1 MIFCRR
7 FRACSGLGSP
17 SFVVMVRRMCGF
29 TSPSRSASRVR
40 PLGAGLLPGSPP
52 WGVSRRALRQA
63 GPFAGLSA
71 GACVPGPALRRR
83 PLAGSPPW
91 GVSRRA
97 LRQAGP
103 FGGSFGRSV
112 CPGSGPSAP
121 ASCRVSA
128 VGRVSPR
135 TPAGGTLRRFFRP
148 ERVSRV
154 RPFGAGLLPGLRR
167 GACLAAHSGRRNPLA
182 GLLAGACIPG
192 PALRRRPFAG
202 VSAVGRVS
210 PRTPAGGT
218 LRGSFRRNDL
228 SKQGRPHKADG
239 LRNVACRV
247 ICVSLPP
254 ARSLRRYR
262 LCGCR

>member
-17 SFVVMVRRMCGF
+17 LFVVMVRRMCGF

-97 LRQAGP
+97 FRQAGPFGSSFGRSVCPGFGSSASAFRRVSAGGVSRRVLRQAEP

-112 CPGSGPSAP
+112 YPGSGSSAS
-121 ASCRVSA
+121 AFCR
-128 VGRVSPR
+128 
-135 TPAGGTLRRFFRP
+135 
-148 ERVSRV
+148 
-154 RPFGAGLLPGLRR
+154 GLRR
-167 GACLAAHSGRRNPLA
+167 EACLAAHSGRRDPSRVF
-182 GLLAGACIPG
+182 P
-192 PALRRRPFAG
+192 PERPFEARP
-202 VSAVGRVS
+202 SA
-210 PRTPAGGT
+210 
-218 LRGSFRRNDL
+218 
-228 SKQGRPHKADG
+228 
-239 LRNVACRV
+239 
-247 ICVSLPP
+247 
-254 ARSLRRYR
+254 
-262 LCGCR
+262 

>member
-91 GVSRRA
+91 AGFAAHSGRRDPSAGLSAGACVPGPALRRRPLAGSPPWGVSRRA
-97 LRQAGP
+97 LRQAEP
-103 FGGSFGRSV
+103 FSGSFGRSV
-112 CPGSGPSAP
+112 YPGSGSSAS
-121 ASCRVSA
+121 AFCR
-128 VGRVSPR
+128 
-135 TPAGGTLRRFFRP
+135 
-148 ERVSRV
+148 
-154 RPFGAGLLPGLRR
+154 GLRR
-167 GACLAAHSGRRNPLA
+167 GACLAAHSGRRDPSRVFPPERPLEA
-182 GLLAGACIPG
+182 
-192 PALRRRPFAG
+192 RP
-202 VSAVGRVS
+202 SA
-210 PRTPAGGT
+210 
-218 LRGSFRRNDL
+218 
-228 SKQGRPHKADG
+228 
-239 LRNVACRV
+239 
-247 ICVSLPP
+247 
-254 ARSLRRYR
+254 
-262 LCGCR
+262 

>member
-17 SFVVMVRRMCGF
+17 LFVVMVRRMCGF

-91 GVSRRA
+91 GVSRRV

-103 FGGSFGRSV
+103 FGGSFGRNV
-112 CPGSGPSAP
+112 C
-121 ASCRVSA
+121 
-128 VGRVSPR
+128 
-135 TPAGGTLRRFFRP
+135 
-148 ERVSRV
+148 
-154 RPFGAGLLPGLRR
+154 
-167 GACLAAHSGRRNPLA
+167 
-182 GLLAGACIPG
+182 PG

>member
-17 SFVVMVRRMCGF
+17 SFVVMIRRMCGF

-91 GVSRRA
+91 AGFAAHSGRRD
-97 LRQAGP
+97 
-103 FGGSFGRSV
+103 
-112 CPGSGPSAP
+112 PSAGL
-121 ASCRVSA
+121 SA
-128 VGRVSPR
+128 
-135 TPAGGTLRRFFRP
+135 GTCA
-148 ERVSRV
+148 RV
-154 RPFGAGLLPGLRR
+154 RLFGAGLLPGLRR

>member
-17 SFVVMVRRMCGF
+17 SFVVMIRRMCGF

-63 GPFAGLSA
+63 GPF
-71 GACVPGPALRRR
+71 
-83 PLAGSPPW
+83 
-91 GVSRRA
+91 
-97 LRQAGP
+97 
-103 FGGSFGRSV
+103 GGSFGRSV
-112 CPGSGPSAP
+112 CPGSGSSAP

-154 RPFGAGLLPGLRR
+154 RLFGAGLLPGLRR
-167 GACLAAHSGRRNPLA
+167 GACLAAHSGRRDPSAVLS
-182 GLLAGACIPG
+182 AGACVPG
-192 PALRRRPFAG
+192 PALRRRPLAGSPPWG
-202 VSAVGRVS
+202 VSRRA
-210 PRTPAGGT
+210 
-218 LRGSFRRNDL
+218 LRQAEPFSGSF
-228 SKQGRPHKADG
+228 GRSVYPGSGSSASAFCRG
-239 LRNVACRV
+239 LRRGACLAAHSGRRDPSRV
-247 ICVSLPP
+247 FPP
-254 ARSLRRYR
+254 ERPLEARPSA
-262 LCGCR
+262 

>member
-17 SFVVMVRRMCGF
+17 SFVVMIRRMCGF

-40 PLGAGLLPGSPP
+40 LFGVGLSPGLRRGAGFAAHSG
-52 WGVSRRALRQA
+52 RRDPSAV
-63 GPFAGLSA
+63 LSA

-83 PLAGSPPW
+83 PFAGSPPG

-112 CPGSGPSAP
+112 CPGSGSSAS
-121 ASCRVSA
+121 AFRRVSA
-128 VGRVSPR
+128 GGRVSPR

-154 RPFGAGLLPGLRR
+154 RFLAAGLLPGLRR
-167 GACLAAHSGRRNPLA
+167 GACLAAYSGRRDPSRVFPPERPLEA
-182 GLLAGACIPG
+182 
-192 PALRRRPFAG
+192 RP
-202 VSAVGRVS
+202 SA
-210 PRTPAGGT
+210 
-218 LRGSFRRNDL
+218 
-228 SKQGRPHKADG
+228 
-239 LRNVACRV
+239 
-247 ICVSLPP
+247 
-254 ARSLRRYR
+254 
-262 LCGCR
+262 

>member
-17 SFVVMVRRMCGF
+17 LFVVMVRRMCGF

-63 GPFAGLSA
+63 GPFGRSFGRSVCPGSGPSA
-71 GACVPGPALRRR
+71 PASCR
-83 PLAGSPPW
+83 
-91 GVSRRA
+91 VSAVGGFRRA

-103 FGGSFGRSV
+103 FGRSFGRSV

-135 TPAGGTLRRFFRP
+135 IPAGGTLRQFFRP

-154 RPFGAGLLPGLRR
+154 RFFGVGLSPGLRRGRVSPRTPAGGTLLRFFRPEPVSRVRPLGAGLLPGLRR
-167 GACLAAHSGRRNPLA
+167 GACLAAYSGRRDPSRVFPPERPLEA
-182 GLLAGACIPG
+182 
-192 PALRRRPFAG
+192 RP
-202 VSAVGRVS
+202 SA
-210 PRTPAGGT
+210 
-218 LRGSFRRNDL
+218 
-228 SKQGRPHKADG
+228 
-239 LRNVACRV
+239 
-247 ICVSLPP
+247 
-254 ARSLRRYR
+254 
-262 LCGCR
+262 

>member
-17 SFVVMVRRMCGF
+17 SFVVMIRRMCGF

-91 GVSRRA
+91 
-97 LRQAGP
+97 AG
-103 FGGSFGRSV
+103 F
-112 CPGSGPSAP
+112 
-121 ASCRVSA
+121 
-128 VGRVSPR
+128 
-135 TPAGGTLRRFFRP
+135 
-148 ERVSRV
+148 
-154 RPFGAGLLPGLRR
+154 
-167 GACLAAHSGRRNPLA
+167 AAHSGRRNPLA

>member
-17 SFVVMVRRMCGF
+17 SFVVMIRRMCGF

-40 PLGAGLLPGSPP
+40 LFGVGLSPGLRRGACLAAHSG
-52 WGVSRRALRQA
+52 RRAPSA
-63 GPFAGLSA
+63 VLSA

-83 PLAGSPPW
+83 PLAGISAV
-91 GVSRRA
+91 GGFRRA
-97 LRQAGP
+97 LRQAEP

-112 CPGSGPSAP
+112 YPGSGSSAP
-121 ASCRVSA
+121 AFCR
-128 VGRVSPR
+128 
-135 TPAGGTLRRFFRP
+135 
-148 ERVSRV
+148 
-154 RPFGAGLLPGLRR
+154 
-167 GACLAAHSGRRNPLA
+167 
-182 GLLAGACIPG
+182 
-192 PALRRRPFAG
+192 

-228 SKQGRPHKADG
+228 SKQGRPPYADG

>member
-17 SFVVMVRRMCGF
+17 LFVVMVRRMCGF

-91 GVSRRA
+91 GVSRRVLRQAGPFGGSFGRNVCPGPALRRRPLAGSPPWGVSRRA

-112 CPGSGPSAP
+112 CPGSGSSAP

-135 TPAGGTLRRFFRP
+135 TPAGGTL
-148 ERVSRV
+148 
-154 RPFGAGLLPGLRR
+154 
-167 GACLAAHSGRRNPLA
+167 
-182 GLLAGACIPG
+182 
-192 PALRRRPFAG
+192 
-202 VSAVGRVS
+202 
-210 PRTPAGGT
+210 
-218 LRGSFRRNDL
+218 
-228 SKQGRPHKADG
+228 
-239 LRNVACRV
+239 
-247 ICVSLPP
+247 
-254 ARSLRRYR
+254 
-262 LCGCR
+262 

>member
-17 SFVVMVRRMCGF
+17 SFVVMIRRMCGF

-40 PLGAGLLPGSPP
+40 PFGAGLLPGLRRGACLAAYS
-52 WGVSRRALRQA
+52 GRRAPSA
-63 GPFAGLSA
+63 VLSA
-71 GACVPGPALRRR
+71 GTCA
-83 PLAGSPPW
+83 
-91 GVSRRA
+91 
-97 LRQAGP
+97 
-103 FGGSFGRSV
+103 
-112 CPGSGPSAP
+112 
-121 ASCRVSA
+121 
-128 VGRVSPR
+128 
-135 TPAGGTLRRFFRP
+135 
-148 ERVSRV
+148 RV
-154 RPFGAGLLPGLRR
+154 RLFGAGLLPGLRR

>member
-17 SFVVMVRRMCGF
+17 SFVVMIRRMCGF

-97 LRQAGP
+97 LRQAEP
-103 FGGSFGRSV
+103 FSGSFGRSV
-112 CPGSGPSAP
+112 YPGSGSSAS
-121 ASCRVSA
+121 AFCR
-128 VGRVSPR
+128 
-135 TPAGGTLRRFFRP
+135 
-148 ERVSRV
+148 
-154 RPFGAGLLPGLRR
+154 GLRR
-167 GACLAAHSGRRNPLA
+167 GACLAAHSGRRDPSAVLS
-182 GLLAGACIPG
+182 AGACVPG
-192 PALRRRPFAG
+192 PALRRRPLAGSPPWG
-202 VSAVGRVS
+202 VSRRA
-210 PRTPAGGT
+210 
-218 LRGSFRRNDL
+218 LRQAEPFSGSF
-228 SKQGRPHKADG
+228 GRSVYPGSGSSASAFCRG
-239 LRNVACRV
+239 LRRGACLAAHSGRRDPSRV
-247 ICVSLPP
+247 FPP
-254 ARSLRRYR
+254 ERPLEARPSA
-262 LCGCR
+262 

>member
-91 GVSRRA
+91 AGFAAHSGRRDPSAGLSAGACVPGPALRRRPLAGSPPWGVSRRA

-112 CPGSGPSAP
+112 CPGSGSSAP

-135 TPAGGTLRRFFRP
+135 TPAGGTL
-148 ERVSRV
+148 
-154 RPFGAGLLPGLRR
+154 
-167 GACLAAHSGRRNPLA
+167 
-182 GLLAGACIPG
+182 
-192 PALRRRPFAG
+192 
-202 VSAVGRVS
+202 
-210 PRTPAGGT
+210 
-218 LRGSFRRNDL
+218 
-228 SKQGRPHKADG
+228 
-239 LRNVACRV
+239 
-247 ICVSLPP
+247 
-254 ARSLRRYR
+254 
-262 LCGCR
+262 

>member
-91 GVSRRA
+91 AGFAAHSGRRDPSAGLSAGACVPGPALRRRPLAGSPPWGVSRRA
-97 LRQAGP
+97 LRQAEP
-103 FGGSFGRSV
+103 FSGSFGRSV
-112 CPGSGPSAP
+112 YPGSGSSAS
-121 ASCRVSA
+121 AFCR
-128 VGRVSPR
+128 
-135 TPAGGTLRRFFRP
+135 
-148 ERVSRV
+148 
-154 RPFGAGLLPGLRR
+154 GLRR
-167 GACLAAHSGRRNPLA
+167 GACLAAHSGRRDPSRVFLPERPLEA
-182 GLLAGACIPG
+182 
-192 PALRRRPFAG
+192 RP
-202 VSAVGRVS
+202 SA
-210 PRTPAGGT
+210 
-218 LRGSFRRNDL
+218 
-228 SKQGRPHKADG
+228 
-239 LRNVACRV
+239 
-247 ICVSLPP
+247 
-254 ARSLRRYR
+254 
-262 LCGCR
+262 